1 MAALNYQETGRK
13 LLTAIFGALSAL
25 RLYPIENETVQQ
37 ALSELQT
44 LVQEIVDA
52 DGAAEVRVVGDFFFL
67 NETRLRLDLSNF
79 ATFGSF
85 ARALNDHG
93 IGAVE
98 IVAGVTRDE
107 WAPFLSM
114 LLRPAD
120 ADDPYGSFDERFA
133 QAPVNHISLRPVTEV
148 GRPQEDERSLTAAKR
163 TYAQSVRVAQ
173 EVLGDIRIGK
183 AVNVRKVKRAVQG
196 IVDQVLSNEASIV
209 TMTTLRDFDEYTFT
223 HSVNVSIFSVII
235 GQDTGGSYTR
245 PALPDSSS
253 VSPTS
258 AASATSA
265 SLSDL
270 EFRRSPDGEGRLIL
284 SLSDPGIDVNVFSE
298 GNKIN
303 VELLGANIPTRLAR
317 RYDVT
322 DFATPVS
329 EVEVMSTDRGGRI
342 LLSASGYYDYLA
354 YQTGSDYVLSV
365 KPLSESEKEERL
377 SEFSYV
383 GDRISLNFQ
392 DIEVRA
398 VLQLIADFTEL
409 NLVASDTVAGN
420 ITLRL
425 QNVPWDQAMEL
436 VLKTKGLDSRQIGNV
451 LMIAPASEIAER
463 ERQEIEANKQLAE
476 LAPLQSEFIRIRY
489 AKASNVVTLFD
500 AGSEQGGSLVS
511 DRGSVVVD
519 DRTNAII
526 VTDTAAKLD
535 EIRRLIAN
543 VDVPIRQVM
552 IEARIVIASSN
563 VDEQLGIRWGGGYL
577 ETDADSVLS
586 VARDTDSV
594 MAINNA
600 LIAGEAAVMPTAPFV
615 DLGIA
620 GGTSGFAVG
629 FTSNDLFLS
638 AELAA
643 LEAAGEGEVVS
654 QPKVITGDKQKAS
667 IKSGTEIPYQEGAAS
682 GATTTQ
688 FKEAV
693 LKLDV
698 TPNITPDDRILLD
711 LVVNQDSVGELVPSG
726 NGGVVPSIDTT
737 ELTTQVLVGNGE
749 TVVLGGVF
757 KNEET
762 TSVQKVPLLGDVP
775 GLGALFRNSVN
786 TNKKVETL
794 IFITPRILSEVL
806 LD

>member
-1 MAALNYQETGRK
+1 MMQGNNVVNG
-13 LLTAIFGALSAL
+13 TAVSKCL
-25 RLYPIENETVQQ
+25 RRGCIAVASTV
-37 ALSELQT
+37 
-44 LVQEIVDA
+44 I
-52 DGAAEVRVVGDFFFL
+52 
-67 NETRLRLDLSNF
+67 
-79 ATFGSF
+79 
-85 ARALNDHG
+85 
-93 IGAVE
+93 
-98 IVAGVTRDE
+98 
-107 WAPFLSM
+107 
-114 LLRPAD
+114 
-120 ADDPYGSFDERFA
+120 
-133 QAPVNHISLRPVTEV
+133 
-148 GRPQEDERSLTAAKR
+148 
-163 TYAQSVRVAQ
+163 
-173 EVLGDIRIGK
+173 
-183 AVNVRKVKRAVQG
+183 
-196 IVDQVLSNEASIV
+196 
-209 TMTTLRDFDEYTFT
+209 
-223 HSVNVSIFSVII
+223 SIFSAAAVAEQSITDISFNSQPNGQLSIALEFDSMPSSEFSSYTIEDPARIVIDFPDTENQLPQRRYALPSGNASSVVVLSAGDRSRMIVNLAQLGEFDAGIDGRRFVLDI
-235 GQDTGGSYTR
+235 GADSGGSYAV
-245 PALPDSSS
+245 PAMSESAVVQTATASPSRSS
-253 VSPTS
+253 
-258 AASATSA
+258 AIN
-265 SLSDL
+265 DL
-270 EFRRSPDGEGRLIL
+270 EFRRGDDDEGQLIL
-284 SLSDPGIDVNVFSE
+284 SLSDSSVDVNVFSE
-298 GNKIN
+298 GSRISL
-303 VELLGANIPTRLAR
+303 ELMDTDVAESLSR

-329 EVEVMSTDRGGRI
+329 EIEVAPSDRGARVVI
-342 LLSASGYYDYLA
+342 QANGYYDYLA
-354 YQTGSDYVLSV
+354 YQQAGEYVVSV
-365 KPLSESEKEERL
+365 KPLSESERDQRL

-392 DIEVRA
+392 NIEVRA
-398 VLQLIADFTEL
+398 VLQLIADFTDL
-409 NLVASDTVAGN
+409 NLVASDTVEGN

-436 VLKTKGLDSRQIGNV
+436 VLKTKGLDSRQVGNV
-451 LMIAPASEIAER
+451 LMVAPASEIAER

-476 LAPLQSEFIRIRY
+476 LAPLKSEFIQIRY
-489 AKASNVVTLFD
+489 AKAANVVTLFE

-519 DRTNAII
+519 DRTNSII

-535 EIRRLIAN
+535 EIRALIEN
-543 VDVPIRQVM
+543 VDIPIRQVM
-552 IEARIVIASSN
+552 IEARIVIASSD
-563 VDEQLGIRWGGGYL
+563 VDEQLGIKWGGGYF
-577 ETDADSVLS
+577 ESDADSVLS
-586 VARDTDSV
+586 VARNMETTT
-594 MAINNA
+594 AINQ
-600 LIAGEAAVMPTAPFV
+600 AVLGGTAVTPPTAPFV

-620 GGTSGFAVG
+620 SATSGFAVG
-629 FTSNDLFLS
+629 FTSDDLFLS

-654 QPKVITGDKQKAS
+654 QPKVITGDKQQAT

-711 LVVNQDSVGELVPSG
+711 LVVNQDSVGELVPSA

-762 TSVQKVPLLGDVP
+762 IQIQKVPVLGDMP
-775 GLGALFRNSVN
+775 GVGSLFKSTVS